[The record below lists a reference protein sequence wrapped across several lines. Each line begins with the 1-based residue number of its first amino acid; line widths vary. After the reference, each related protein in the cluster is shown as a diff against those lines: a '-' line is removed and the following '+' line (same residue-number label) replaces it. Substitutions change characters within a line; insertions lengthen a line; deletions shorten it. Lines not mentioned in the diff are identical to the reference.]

1 MSSRPWLLMLTGGAA
16 TLSIVTAA
24 MSAAADPQS
33 AAVATR
39 LGATIAKEMKAREA
53 QAAERARALK
63 LREQM
68 VKATE
73 NRLKADIN
81 ARSVKDQAAA
91 AAEVSKAEGPPQP
104 NQFDA
109 LARVY
114 QAMKPAKAA
123 TVFEQL
129 DLDVQVAVA
138 KRMRERSTAM
148 IMAAMSPGAA
158 ARLSMALAGKRP
170 TVTAMRQPLPVAA
183 NGGALPGRGA
193 PATTVVAAPAA
204 GPAPIQSAAATPAP
218 APAVTPPPAKK

>member
-1 MSSRPWLLMLTGGAA
+1 MNSRFWLLLLTGGAA
-16 TLSIVTAA
+16 SFSIVTSAI
-24 MSAAADPQS
+24 SAAADPQ
-33 AAVATR
+33 ANAVATR
-39 LGATIAKEMKAREA
+39 LGATIAREMQAREA

-81 ARSVKDQAAA
+81 ARAAKEQAAA
-91 AAEVSKAEGPPQP
+91 TAQASKPEGPPQP

-170 TVTAMRQPLPVAA
+170 TVTAMRQSLPPSP
-183 NGGALPGRGA
+183 GAGASTTQSKMAGTVSASVQPPIQATAPVSMA
-193 PATTVVAAPAA
+193 PA
-204 GPAPIQSAAATPAP
+204 SPAP
-218 APAVTPPPAKK
+218 ARK

>member
-1 MSSRPWLLMLTGGAA
+1 MHNRSWLLLLTGGAA
-16 TLSIVTAA
+16 TLSIVTSA
-24 MSAAADPQS
+24 MSADADPQ
-33 AAVATR
+33 ANAVATR
-39 LGATIAKEMKAREA
+39 LGATIAREMQAREA

-68 VKATE
+68 VQATE
-73 NRLKADIN
+73 NRLKADMT
-81 ARSVKDQAAA
+81 ARSAKEQAAA
-91 AAEVSKAEGPPQP
+91 DQAGKPDGPPQP

-123 TVFEQL
+123 IVFEQL

-148 IMAAMSPGAA
+148 IMAAMAPGAA

-170 TVTAMRQPLPVAA
+170 TVTALRQHLPAVPGVGAA
-183 NGGALPGRGA
+183 AMG
-193 PATTVVAAPAA
+193 TVPVA
-204 GPAPIQSAAATPAP
+204 GPAPALSPGASPAAS
-218 APAVTPPPAKK
+218 TPPAAMTARK